1 MRSLRALKNIRTLAA
16 VAMLL
21 AIEVLL
27 GMVASIPI
35 GPSVRISFGYL
46 SRAVAGMLF
55 GPAAAAINGALSD
68 ILGSIIHPIGPYF
81 PGFTLTG
88 LVGGMIYGYMLYE
101 RRPSLKRVL
110 LAKLLID
117 VACNLL
123 LNTLWLDLLYGKAFL
138 AILPARFFKN
148 LLQYPVDVLL
158 LYPLLKLVDRMPLR
172 KN

>member
-1 MRSLRALKNIRTLAA
+1 
-16 VAMLL
+16 MLL

-35 GPSVRISFGYL
+35 GPNVRISFGYL
-46 SRAVAGMLF
+46 SRAVVGMLF

-88 LVGGMIYGYMLYE
+88 FVGGLIYGYMLYE
-101 RRPSLKRVL
+101 RRPSLSRVL

-123 LNTLWLDLLYGKAFL
+123 LNTLWLDLLYGKAFW

>member
-1 MRSLRALKNIRTLAA
+1 
-16 VAMLL
+16 MLL

-35 GPSVRISFGYL
+35 GPNVRISFGYL
-46 SRAVAGMLF
+46 SRAVVGMLF
-55 GPAAAAINGALSD
+55 GPAAAINGALSD

-88 LVGGMIYGYMLYE
+88 FVGGLIYGYMLYE
-101 RRPSLKRVL
+101 RRPSLSRVL

-123 LNTLWLDLLYGKAFL
+123 LNTLWLDLLYGKAFW

>member
-1 MRSLRALKNIRTLAA
+1 MAA

-35 GPSVRISFGYL
+35 GPNVRISFGYL
-46 SRAVAGMLF
+46 SRAVVGMLF

-88 LVGGMIYGYMLYE
+88 FVGGLIYGYMLYE
-101 RRPSLKRVL
+101 RRPSLSRVL

-123 LNTLWLDLLYGKAFL
+123 LNTLWLDLLYGKAFW